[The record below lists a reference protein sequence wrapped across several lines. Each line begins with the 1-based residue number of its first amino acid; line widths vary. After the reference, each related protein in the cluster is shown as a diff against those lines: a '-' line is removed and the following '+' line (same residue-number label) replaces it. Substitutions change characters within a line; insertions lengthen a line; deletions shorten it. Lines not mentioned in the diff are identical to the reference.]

1 MDQWYPSKSIQHLSF
16 CSVHLLFCVGH
27 LVDWFGWSRSK
38 NWSSWWVWDSHNVR
52 PSVLPSVRPSV
63 CLSICPSVPTVGT
76 LWAYIYGERYLV
88 GLTYLVGLLSLTRT
102 WVSLSRKQPYKLI
115 GLHFSPKV
123 TDSSRNFVCDL
134 GKVHSSRAFL
144 MNVLYVWTMHNIVI
158 HMWTIHDNFLHKHL

>member
-1 MDQWYPSKSIQHLSF
+1 MSVSQGNIIQVSLYTRFLDTLVSQGNLGLY
-16 CSVHLLFCVGH
+16 CRTSVHLCV
-27 LVDWFGWSRSK
+27 
-38 NWSSWWVWDSHNVR
+38 
-52 PSVLPSVRPSV
+52 
-63 CLSICPSVPTVGT
+63 CPSVPTVGT